1 MTRSDILAIFRDLLT
16 IAVLLGGAA
25 AFSITMMGVPS

>member
-16 IAVLLGGAA
+16 IAVLLGGAWSFTT
-25 AFSITMMGVPS
+25 AFGAMG

>member
-16 IAVLLGGAA
+16 IAVLLGGRGL
-25 AFSITMMGVPS
+25 SLLLLEQCHE